1 MRWLPIILPWALVV
15 GLSAC
20 AVPVPPTGGPED
32 ATPPAILE
40 SVPAAGAVRVQDAR
54 IRITFSEPID
64 RATFSRAWSITP
76 DIPGSVDVD
85 WSGRTVTL
93 TFDAPLRAETTY
105 ILTIDTALR
114 DIRRVALGQPVTL
127 AFATGE
133 RLNQGV
139 VAGHI
144 VDPLYGHPVAGMD
157 VFAWALTDTV
167 GVSTPLYRSQSGRDG
182 RFRFTNLSETEYL
195 IAAFQDAN
203 RNRVLDVGERLAAPA
218 TERILADS
226 SGGILPAPM
235 YAVLP
240 DTSSPELLRV
250 RATTARDLVL
260 RFNEQVF
267 AARTEAPAASGW
279 SVSDSSGT
287 RTFAALVH
295 ASSDPLQW
303 SARTDSLSPGTW
315 FLKTTGGLVAD
326 SAGNALQGGSWPV
339 IVRGTEPAAANPA
352 LLAVEPD
359 SGGVAAPVRTLWPA
373 DSLRILLTAPLGTD
387 ANTDSDLLP
396 FTVTDTTGV
405 ALPGTAIVQRS
416 PVEWTLEPRPDRPF
430 DVSGRVADS
439 DTTFR
444 FLPAAPDQ
452 LGELAGVLESPGRAI
467 LEIFDGD
474 DLVVGRTE
482 VPAGIQSFRVQ
493 RLPGGMTYRIRAFV
507 DVDGNGAWTP
517 GQVLPFRAAEPLL
530 FAEGTDPVRARWESV
545 RADTLRF
552 DPEPEREP
560 DPVPEPEE

>member
-1 MRWLPIILPWALVV
+1 MRWRPIILPWALVI

-32 ATPPAILE
+32 ATPPAIVE
-40 SVPAAGAVRVQDAR
+40 SIPAEGAVLVEDAR

-76 DIPGSVDVD
+76 DIPGPVDVD

-93 TFDAPLRAETTY
+93 TFDAPLRPATTY

-114 DIRRVALGQPVTL
+114 DVRRVALGQPVTL

-139 VAGHI
+139 VAGRI
-144 VDPLYGHPVAGMD
+144 LDPVTGDPVAGMD
-157 VFAWALTDTV
+157 VFAWAPTDTV

-195 IAAFQDAN
+195 VAAFGDTN
-203 RNRVLDVGERLAAPA
+203 RNRKLDARERLAAPA
-218 TERILADS
+218 VERIMADS
-226 SGGILPAPM
+226 SGGVLPNAL

-240 DTSSPELLRV
+240 DTTSPELLRV
-250 RATTARDLVL
+250 RATTARDLEL

-267 AARTEAPAASGW
+267 AARAAETEW
-279 SVSDSSGT
+279 FVSDSSGT
-287 RTFAALVH
+287 RTFAALVY

-326 SAGNALQGGSWPV
+326 SAGNALQSGSWPV
-339 IVRGTEPAAANPA
+339 VVRGTEPAAVRPL

-359 SGGVAAPVRTLWPA
+359 SGGVAASVRTLWPA
-373 DSLRILLTAPLGTD
+373 DSLRILLSAPPDTD
-387 ANTDSDLLP
+387 MLP
-396 FTVTDTTGV
+396 FTVTDTAGV
-405 ALPGTAIVQRS
+405 AFPRTAVVRRS
-416 PVEWTLEPRPDRPF
+416 PVEWTLVPRPDRPF
-430 DVSGRVADS
+430 DISGTVSET

-444 FLPAAPDQ
+444 FLPAGPGQ
-452 LGELAGVLESPGRAI
+452 LGELAGVLESPGQTI
-467 LEIFDGD
+467 LEIIDGTD
-474 DLVVGRTE
+474 VVVGRTE
-482 VPAGIQSFRVQ
+482 VPAGLRSFRVQ
-493 RLPGGMTYRIRAFV
+493 RLRGGMTYRIRAFV
-507 DVDGNGAWTP
+507 DTDGNGEWTP
-517 GQVLPFRAAEPLL
+517 GRVLSFRAAEPLL

-552 DPEPEREP
+552 DPEPEE
-560 DPVPEPEE
+560 